1 MVQNSVALS
10 GVKSIRAFLKDKHP
24 DSTNEMG
31 IEPSVVDT
39 YVKSCAGYA
48 VITYLLGIGDR
59 HLDNIM
65 LDVGEEQ

>member
-24 DSTNEMG
+24 DSTNELG

-39 YVKSCAGYA
+39 YVKSCSGYA

>member
-10 GVKSIRAFLKDKHP
+10 GVKSILKDKHP
-24 DSTNEMG
+24 DSTNELG